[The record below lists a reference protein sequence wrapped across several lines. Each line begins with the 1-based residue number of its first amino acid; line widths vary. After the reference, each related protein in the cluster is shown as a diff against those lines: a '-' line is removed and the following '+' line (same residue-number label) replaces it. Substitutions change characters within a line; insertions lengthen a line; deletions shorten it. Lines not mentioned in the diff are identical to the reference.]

1 MLATIFIAFI
11 IIGVLSMTSV
21 IPVMLSI
28 RDMYYRHK
36 AAGMLGSRSVGRA
49 LASAEKRFILIS
61 TVLFCVI
68 FIPSSGIVHSPGITL
83 KTRVREGIAFWGFF
97 TFNAAIY
104 SYSGQ
109 LFMCLV
115 RGPGTATVLCSIFI
129 GINNFFSGFVVL
141 PQQMVGGFWE
151 ITYWI
156 CPGHFVYEGLVMSVF
171 HADTVRNVI
180 VGDGS
185 DYYPEL
191 CIDIPG
197 NVDDDGTCEVNV
209 STYVDAF
216 FGGHYQRDN
225 IMRNAIILGC
235 ILALV
240 RFLTFVALHYLTYS
254 GK

>member
-61 TVLFCVI
+61 AVLFCVI
-68 FIPSSGIVHSPGITL
+68 FIPSSGIVNSPGITL
-83 KTRVREGIAFWGFF
+83 KTRVLNGIAFWGFF

-115 RGPGTATVLCSIFI
+115 RGPGTATVLASIFI

-141 PQQMVGGFWE
+141 PQQMVGGFWA

-156 CPGHFVYEGLVMSVF
+156 CPGHYVYEGLVMSAF
-171 HADTVRNVI
+171 HADIARNVI
-180 VGDGS
+180 VGEGS
-185 DYYPEL
+185 DYYGQL
-191 CIDIPG
+191 CIDDPTNI
-197 NVDDDGTCEVNV
+197 DDVGTCEVEV
-209 STYVDAF
+209 STYVDTF
-216 FGGHYQRDN
+216 FGGYYQHGNR
-225 IMRNAIILGC
+225 MQNAIILGC
-235 ILALV
+235 ILTLV
-240 RFLTFVALHYLTYS
+240 RFLTFVALQYLTYS